1 MRSFLNAVCFICAVI
16 GMSLVCHTIGTWG
29 HRQGVDE
36 LLIAGT
42 VFPVAFLGLAGIIS
56 KFFEVE

>member
-1 MRSFLNAVCFICAVI
+1 MA
-16 GMSLVCHTIGTWG
+16 LVCHVIGTWG

-42 VFPVAFLGLAGIIS
+42 VFPVALLGLAGIIS